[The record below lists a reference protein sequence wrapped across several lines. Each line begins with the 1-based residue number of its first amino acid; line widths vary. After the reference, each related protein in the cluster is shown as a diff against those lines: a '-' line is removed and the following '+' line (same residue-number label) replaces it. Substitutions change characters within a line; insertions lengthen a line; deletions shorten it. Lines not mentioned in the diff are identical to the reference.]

1 MREVVKQ
8 RKKEYEE
15 RQNGRSFCQCLLSIL
30 SAPCRIFCIEGK
42 KKKKLRRKSTE
53 NPLRT
58 PTPDQLEASLLD
70 EAIWREVLRDADQLK
85 QENDALKREIERL
98 GSTHSV
104 FIGKEARGE
113 DTEERTR
120 EEERGDIDQER
131 TREEERGDIEER
143 TREEERGDIEE
154 RTRDEERGDIDQE
167 RRRDEE
173 RGGDIEEE
181 RRREEERHLA
191 VREWQRR
198 TYLSDVQRGRAPPSS
213 SAGGALRQ

>member
-1 MREVVKQ
+1 MPTHTHGCSNTCKEMREVVKQ

-85 QENDALKREIERL
+85 QENDDLKREIERL

-113 DTEERTR
+113 DIEERTREEESGGDIEEERTR
-120 EEERGDIDQER
+120 EEERE
-131 TREEERGDIEER
+131 
-143 TREEERGDIEE
+143 
-154 RTRDEERGDIDQE
+154 
-167 RRRDEE
+167 
-173 RGGDIEEE
+173 DIEEE
-181 RRREEERHLA
+181 RRREEER
-191 VREWQRR
+191 
-198 TYLSDVQRGRAPPSS
+198 G
-213 SAGGALRQ
+213 

>member
-30 SAPCRIFCIEGK
+30 SAPCKIFCIGGK

-85 QENDALKREIERL
+85 QENDDLKREIERL
-98 GSTHSV
+98 GSRHSV
-104 FIGKEARGE
+104 FIGKEA
-113 DTEERTR
+113 
-120 EEERGDIDQER
+120 
-131 TREEERGDIEER
+131 RGDIEER
-143 TREEERGDIEE
+143 TREEERGGDIEEE
-154 RTRDEERGDIDQE
+154 RTREEERGGDIEEERRREEERGDIDQE
-167 RRRDEE
+167 RRREEE
-173 RGGDIEEE
+173 RGDIEEE

-213 SAGGALRQ
+213 SAGGAPRQ

>member
-30 SAPCRIFCIEGK
+30 SAPCKFFCIGGK

-85 QENDALKREIERL
+85 QENDDLKREIERL
-98 GSTHSV
+98 GSRHSV
-104 FIGKEARGE
+104 FIGKEARGDDIE
-113 DTEERTR
+113 ERTREEESGGDIEEERTR
-120 EEERGDIDQER
+120 EEERG
-131 TREEERGDIEER
+131 
-143 TREEERGDIEE
+143 
-154 RTRDEERGDIDQE
+154 GDIDQE
-167 RRRDEE
+167 RIREEE
-173 RGGDIEEE
+173 RGDIEEE

-213 SAGGALRQ
+213 SAGGAPRQ